1 MILSFV
7 LHFLEGVKCVFIGT
21 QGCAIIIVIVVSS
34 LPANSYRYRGHSEE
48 DESNES

>member
-34 LPANSYRYRGHSEE
+34 LPANSYRGHSEE